1 MVKSNVE
8 LHDPREESCT
18 ICRLYYLLYQEPF
31 EVEIFL
37 FARPRLE
44 YAFKIWSFCT
54 KSPEVKVVQ
63 LNATRIDKRIQ
74 NFIVIHGNR
83 MRTFDCY
90 KNSGSMQRSLQFI
103 TILSHLSSISC

>member
-44 YAFKIWSFCT
+44 YAFKI
-54 KSPEVKVVQ
+54 
-63 LNATRIDKRIQ
+63 
-74 NFIVIHGNR
+74 
-83 MRTFDCY
+83 
-90 KNSGSMQRSLQFI
+90 
-103 TILSHLSSISC
+103 

>member
-54 KSPEVKVVQ
+54 KSPVVKSSSTKCYKNRQ
-63 LNATRIDKRIQ
+63 KNPEFHSHTRKQ
-74 NFIVIHGNR
+74 K
-83 MRTFDCY
+83 RTFDCY

>member
-18 ICRLYYLLYQEPF
+18 ICRLYYLIYQEPF

-54 KSPEVKVVQ
+54 KSPEVKSSS
-63 LNATRIDKRIQ
+63 TK
-74 NFIVIHGNR
+74 
-83 MRTFDCY
+83 CY
-90 KNSGSMQRSLQFI
+90 KNRQKNPEFH
-103 TILSHLSSISC
+103 SHTRKQDENL